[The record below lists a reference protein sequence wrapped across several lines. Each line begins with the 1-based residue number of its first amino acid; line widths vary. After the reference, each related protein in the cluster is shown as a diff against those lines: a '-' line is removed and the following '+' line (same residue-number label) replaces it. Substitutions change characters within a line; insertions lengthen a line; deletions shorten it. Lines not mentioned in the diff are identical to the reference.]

1 MTEDPSRA
9 FAPFV
14 TLEAGPDD
22 PDTGRMCARSGCV
35 NRLEPLGRR
44 GGRPALYC
52 GDACRA
58 AAHRARTATHTPV
71 LAEALHRTGA
81 LSGDLLAAGEQWS
94 AQLTAFAEA
103 LSAATTGALTQ
114 IDAAEQAAEEARA
127 AAAAA
132 EQRATD
138 AQHKAQAAIAAADK
152 AIQQATAAQH
162 RAEDSERAAWRA
174 AGEHEAERARAQQ
187 AATAA
192 AERAAAAERTTR
204 RISSERDALQGVL
217 DAERRR
223 AATAADDHDRQI
235 ATLHNTLAD
244 RTADLE
250 QARSDLKTAGSRT
263 KRAETAEQKALQDAE
278 AARAETGRVREE
290 LTAHITQLKEKLAT
304 EREDLRQT
312 RVHRDEAR
320 TATAVADARLE
331 ALQQALERAEHRAQA
346 AEQREEIA
354 QQTISRLLVL
364 QPTPETASAEG
375 AGAPPITKNFSE
387 RP

>member
-1 MTEDPSRA
+1 MSEDPSRMFA
-9 FAPFV
+9 SFAP
-14 TLEAGPDD
+14 LETGPDD

-35 NRLEPLGRR
+35 NRLEPTGRR
-44 GGRPALYC
+44 SGRPALYC

-71 LAEALHRTGA
+71 VADALRRTGA

-94 AQLTAFAEA
+94 AQLAAFTEA
-103 LSAATTGALTQ
+103 LNAVTTGALTQ

-132 EQRATD
+132 EQRATE
-138 AQHKAQAAIAAADK
+138 AQHKAQAAITTADK
-152 AIQQATAAQH
+152 ALQQATAAQQ

-174 AGEHEAERARAQQ
+174 AGEHQAERARAQQ
-187 AATAA
+187 DATTAAERTAA
-192 AERAAAAERTTR
+192 AERAAR
-204 RISSERDALQGVL
+204 RITSERDALQGVL
-217 DAERRR
+217 DAERRQ
-223 AATAADDHDRQI
+223 AATAADDHDRQV
-235 ATLHNTLAD
+235 ATLRNALAE

-250 QARSDLKTAGSRT
+250 QAHSDLKTAGSRT
-263 KRAETAEQKALQDAE
+263 KRAETAEQKARQDAE

-290 LTAHITQLKEKLAT
+290 LTAHIARLKDKLAT

-312 RVHRDEAR
+312 RVHRDEAQ

-354 QQTISRLLVL
+354 QQTISRLLTL
-364 QPTPETASAEG
+364 QPAPETTSAEG
-375 AGAPPITKNFSE
+375 AGAAAHREEI
-387 RP
+387 R